1 MVATLE
7 INRIDRRYEGLRLK
21 DERLERRLLSSIAER
36 GIESPLQGVPNVS
49 DPSGGILLD
58 GFKRL
63 RCARK
68 IGLTIIPWGTLG
80 EDEVSGIVGIIARSN
95 AHSLHLLEQARCID
109 ELKRRFGMGVVQIAT
124 RLDRSTGWVGM
135 RLGLLSEMRPAIR
148 EAVFSGKFPAR
159 SYLYTVRHFTRVKK
173 VSLREADEFVCAVG
187 GHSLSTR
194 EIDLL
199 ARGYFEG
206 SAQLKEQI
214 RSGRLDWSLEQL
226 KAVPGRDDVGV
237 DLSEVEVSVLRDLEI
252 ASRSLGRLRIK
263 GPSVVD
269 RENPVKTGG
278 KAGSPAFW
286 ASAELGCSG
295 LLKHWDASQKT
306 IEGLYARCRE
316 TKSRMVSFSARQG
329 KEGDRPFTR
338 DRHQDGQAV
347 HQA

>member
-7 INRIDRRYEGLRLK
+7 INRIDRRYEMLRLK
-21 DERLERRLLSSIAER
+21 DERQERRLLSSIAER
-36 GIESPLQGVPNVS
+36 GIDSALQGVPNS
-49 DPSGGILLD
+49 ADPSGGILLD

-68 IGLTIIPWGTLG
+68 LGLTIVPWGAIG
-80 EDEVSGIVGIIARSN
+80 EDEVSGIVGLVARSN
-95 AHSLHLLEQARCID
+95 AHSLHLLEQARCVD
-109 ELKRRFGMGVVQIAT
+109 ELKRRFGMGAVQIAA

-135 RLGLLSEMRPAIR
+135 RFGLLSEMRPAIR

-173 VSLREADEFVCAVG
+173 VDPREADEFVRAVG
-187 GHSLSTR
+187 GHQLSTR

-206 SAQLKEQI
+206 SLQLKEQI
-214 RSGRLDWSLEQL
+214 RCGRLDWSLEQL
-226 KAVPGRDDVGV
+226 KAVPGRDDVGG
-237 DLSEVEVSVLRDLEI
+237 DLSEVETSVLRDLEI

-263 GPSVVD
+263 GNSVVNY
-269 RENPVKTGG
+269 ENP
-278 KAGSPAFW
+278 AGNGRIAGAPAFW

-295 LLKHWDASQKT
+295 LLKHWDASRQM

-316 TKSRMVSFSARQG
+316 TKGRLVSFPAGQG
-329 KEGDRPFTR
+329 KEGDRPLAR
-338 DRHQDGQAV
+338 DRCQDGQAV
-347 HQA
+347 H